1 MADFLTPALDA
12 ATAKAAEQSQAFQ
25 DYLVEFFRGGDAS
38 GMMKDSV
45 ALDGD
50 RKRSPSAAFGPQFL
64 DIEPPEDAESI
75 KWDAYTLPEC

>member
-12 ATAKAAEQSQAFQ
+12 VAAKAAEQSQAFQ
-25 DYLVEFFRGGDAS
+25 DYLVEFFRGGGAS
-38 GMMKDSV
+38 GMIEDSV

-64 DIEPPEDAESI
+64 DIEPPETVDSI
-75 KWDAYTLPEC
+75 QWGAYTLPQC